1 MSTTAT
7 PMRRTRDAAAAVE
20 AMRAMAAGPSP
31 EAESLIRALL
41 AAPGGRTARV
51 ERFLAM
57 RRAACVWLVQ
67 EAMETVP
74 AFWAD
79 LLSDPTGATI
89 MRVIESAG
97 LIACGEACRH
107 GNERRAALMLALG
120 ADDVAASQRAAEGA
134 AWPPRAG
141 RVLASLTLDVG
152 LALTESG
159 LRGRDLVRNTGH
171 GLLASAWH
179 RLDDR
184 ISKSLAGGAMTNLP
198 RLLEAAPVFKAGMP
212 DDEWACL
219 KRLLAGATAEA
230 TR

>member
-1 MSTTAT
+1 MSTMAT
-7 PMRRTRDAAAAVE
+7 PMRRTREAAAAAE
-20 AMRAMAAGPSP
+20 AMHAMAAGTSP
-31 EAESLIRALL
+31 EAESLMRALL
-41 AAPGGRTARV
+41 AAPGGRTTRV

-57 RRAACVWLVQ
+57 RRAACVRLVQ

-79 LLSDPTGATI
+79 LLSDASGATI
-89 MRVIESAG
+89 ERVIESAG

-120 ADDVAASQRAAEGA
+120 ADDMAASQRAAERA
-134 AWPPRAG
+134 AWPSRAG
-141 RVLASLTLDVG
+141 RVLASLAIDVG

-159 LRGRDLVRNTGH
+159 LRGRDLVRSTGH

-184 ISKSLAGGAMTNLP
+184 TATSLAGGAMTNLP
-198 RLLEAAPVFKAGMP
+198 RLLEAAPVFKACMP